1 MNVFPRKGNHIFRGN
16 MKIEKVESWLAWKWN
31 AVRVTCD
38 DGTYGV
44 GEAQYWGY
52 AEASE
57 AILKRLSDDL
67 AGQDPRHID
76 EIWNAAY
83 RKYSFR
89 SDAITAALSAI
100 DMALWDIK
108 GKRLGVPVWDLL
120 GGKVR
125 DRVRAMALLGSA
137 EPLHTP
143 DDFAAAARGIK
154 AAGYTATKMTPF
166 PSNWSELPYPELIRT
181 NTEIVAAVREELGW
195 EIDIGIEIHRNM
207 LPSEAVVFAERIAK
221 FLPYFYEDPIAP
233 ESVMS
238 MGEVAERLRIPLA
251 VGERNATI
259 WEFREYSALPGVHFV
274 RPDVGLAG
282 GITQAKKIAAIAE
295 SFHQRLIPHNF
306 LGPVT
311 TMACVQLAAATP
323 NWDLQEYVIEAGTP
337 RAEAATN
344 TVEVVDGYMQIPD
357 EPGLG
362 TDLDLE
368 GIARHP
374 YDPGGG
380 DPSRRPDGSV
390 ALR

>member
-1 MNVFPRKGNHIFRGN
+1 
-16 MKIEKVESWLAWKWN
+16 MKIENVETWLAWKWV
-31 AVRVTCD
+31 AVRVTCS
-38 DGTYGV
+38 DGTHGV
-44 GEAQYWGY
+44 GEAQFWGY
-52 AEASE
+52 AEATE
-57 AILKRLSDDL
+57 AILRRMADDL
-67 AGQDPRHID
+67 IGQDPRHID
-76 EIWNAAY
+76 NLWNAAY

-89 SDAITAALSAI
+89 SAAITAALSAI
-100 DMALWDIK
+100 DVALWDIK
-108 GKRLGVPVWDLL
+108 GKRLGAPVWDLL

-125 DRVRAMALLGSA
+125 DNVRAMVLLGGDG
-137 EPLHTP
+137 PMRTP
-143 DDFAAAARGIK
+143 DDFAASAREAK
-154 AAGYTATKMTPF
+154 AEGYSAVKMTPF
-166 PSNWSELPYPELIRT
+166 PDGWAGLPYPQLIRT

-195 EIDIGIEIHRNM
+195 EIDIGVEIHRNM

-233 ESVMS
+233 ESVFS

-295 SFHQRLIPHNF
+295 SFHQRVIPHNF

-323 NWDLQEYVIEAGTP
+323 NWDLQEYVREAGTP
-337 RAEAATN
+337 RAEAAAN
-344 TVEVVDGYMQIPD
+344 TVQVVDGYMQIP
-357 EPGLG
+357 EGPGLG
-362 TDLDLE
+362 IDLDLA
-368 GIARHP
+368 GIERHP
-374 YDPGGG
+374 YDPGAG
-380 DPSRRPDGSV
+380 DPARRADGSV